1 MLGSPTI
8 KECKT
13 ENIIDQL
20 ESLNCATWHPLFI
33 RDYFSKV
40 IKYVEE
46 NVKCDSVNK
55 DNKWSYQYYIK
66 KFLKTIPID
75 FNNYISVKNYIVL
88 DNFIYHDDEGKNKY
102 SGRDPKSV
110 YDIFYSY
117 CQNFKLDTNVWH
129 DKKMK
134 DIRDLHA
141 YYKQQYYQYT
151 FFTTDEKGLNTITS
165 AYIYMSKKN

>member
-13 ENIIDQL
+13 GNIIYQL

-55 DNKWSYQYYIK
+55 DNKWSYQYHIK
-66 KFLKTIPID
+66 TNPID
-75 FNNYISVKNYIVL
+75 
-88 DNFIYHDDEGKNKY
+88 
-102 SGRDPKSV
+102 
-110 YDIFYSY
+110 
-117 CQNFKLDTNVWH
+117 C
-129 DKKMK
+129 
-134 DIRDLHA
+134 
-141 YYKQQYYQYT
+141 
-151 FFTTDEKGLNTITS
+151 
-165 AYIYMSKKN
+165 